1 MDTGGLFT
9 FGGPGGEHGGVD
21 GEGRLAEVL
30 VFEGL
35 LSSDATIGVVCQ
47 ESATTRK
54 KLINILAPCKKKTF
68 TFSVCP
74 SKKA

>member
-35 LSSDATIGVVCQ
+35 LSSDATIRVVRQ
-47 ESATTRK
+47 ESATTERG
-54 KLINILAPCKKKTF
+54 
-68 TFSVCP
+68 
-74 SKKA
+74 